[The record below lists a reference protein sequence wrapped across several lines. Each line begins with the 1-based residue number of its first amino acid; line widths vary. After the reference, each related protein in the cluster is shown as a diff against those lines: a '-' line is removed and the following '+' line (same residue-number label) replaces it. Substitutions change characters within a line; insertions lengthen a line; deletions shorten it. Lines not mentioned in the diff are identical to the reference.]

1 MLATPLPALVVCA
14 FFPFPFLLGDLALRS
29 GRGTA
34 DRLRPRA
41 TGDEDISGMLD
52 DSTIAKES
60 KSSEPSL
67 SLPRLGSSSSLND
80 TRRPLDLLR
89 PREEDVI
96 GGEDEAGVS
105 HVTGEE
111 GGSEEGG
118 SVASEG
124 DDAEACGYGYM
135 GWRYM

>member
-1 MLATPLPALVVCA
+1 
-14 FFPFPFLLGDLALRS
+14 
-29 GRGTA
+29 
-34 DRLRPRA
+34 
-41 TGDEDISGMLD
+41 MLD

-96 GGEDEAGVS
+96 GGEDEAGIS

-124 DDAEACGYGYM
+124 DEAEACGYGYM

>member
-1 MLATPLPALVVCA
+1 
-14 FFPFPFLLGDLALRS
+14 
-29 GRGTA
+29 
-34 DRLRPRA
+34 
-41 TGDEDISGMLD
+41 MLD

-67 SLPRLGSSSSLND
+67 SLPRLGPSSSLND

-111 GGSEEGG
+111 GGS
-118 SVASEG
+118 VASEG
-124 DDAEACGYGYM
+124 DDAEACGYVYIG
-135 GWRYM
+135 GRYV